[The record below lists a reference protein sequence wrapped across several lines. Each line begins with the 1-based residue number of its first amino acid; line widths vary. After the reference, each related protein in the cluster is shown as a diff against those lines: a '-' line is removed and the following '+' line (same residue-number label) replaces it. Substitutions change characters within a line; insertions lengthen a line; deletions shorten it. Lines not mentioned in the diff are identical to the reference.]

1 MKNRIVTEMRA
12 LSEAGIKCSQIMI
25 ALALKQQGKQDAD
38 LIRAM
43 GGLVVGVGYS
53 GKICG
58 ALTGGACLISFY
70 AGRGDITEKE
80 HPKLW
85 PMIEEYVEWFES
97 EVGEN
102 NGEIDCDKILERAGV
117 SKPGPEIC
125 GPIVLKAYMKSL
137 SILETNAIKIMKG
150 EVKDP

>member
-1 MKNRIVTEMRA
+1 MKTKLVTEMQSLA
-12 LSEAGIKCSQIMI
+12 KIGFKCSQIMLV
-25 ALALKQQGKQDAD
+25 LALERQGKENAD

-43 GGLVVGVGYS
+43 DGLVVGVGYS

-58 ALTGGACLISFY
+58 ALTGGSCVISLY
-70 AGRGDITEKE
+70 AGRGQPNEKE

-102 NGEIDCDKILERAGV
+102 KGIIDCDKILERAGT
-117 SKPGPEIC
+117 STPGPEVC
-125 GPIVLKAYMKSL
+125 GPIVLKAYMKVL
-137 SILETNAIKIMKG
+137 SILEANAM
-150 EVKDP
+150 